1 MYERFTDRARKVMQ
15 LANQE
20 AQRFNHEYIGTEHI
34 LLGLVKEG
42 SGVAANVL
50 KNLDV
55 DLRKIRL
62 EVEKIVQS
70 GPDMVT
76 MGKLPQTP
84 RAKKVIEYSMEEAR
98 NLNHNYVGTE
108 HILLGL
114 LREQEGVAAQVLMNL
129 GLKLEDVRE
138 EVLNLLGHGME
149 TSEGGE
155 RAPSS
160 GGGGGGGGKGG
171 KSKTP
176 ALDSFGRDLT
186 ELARQGK
193 LDPVIGRTNEIERVI
208 QILSRR
214 QKNNP
219 VLLGEAGVGKTAIVE
234 GFAQMVVE
242 NNVPELL
249 RDKRIVVLDLAMMVA
264 GTKYRGQFE
273 ERIKAVMNEVR
284 RAKNTILFIDELHTL
299 VGAGGAEGAIDASNV
314 LKPALSRG
322 ELQCIGATTLDE
334 YRKYIEKDGA
344 LERRFQ
350 TVLVEPPS
358 PDEAVE
364 ILRGLRD
371 RYEAHHRV
379 RITDEGLKA
388 AVELSSRYI
397 TGRCL
402 PDKAIDVID
411 EAGARIRL
419 KSMVRP
425 PDLKDLE
432 EEIERLNQ
440 AKEEAVASQDFE
452 KAASLRDKADK
463 KKKEKDNLSRDWRE
477 KAQESDGLVDEE
489 VIAEVVSKMTGIP
502 LQRLDSVTHVYMQ
515 PEEKRLQLK
524 EDSQDVVVPPEVIEK
539 LKPLLMPAIVQERAN
554 TLVKDKDVARSQEE
568 IREQSEN
575 KPATGL
581 RAHELQDKLKELLTR
596 KEYELYEPKIRR
608 VTMKDGASAR
618 LLRMEDDLKKRVISQ
633 TEAIKSIARAVRRS
647 RSGLKNPKRPTGVF
661 VFAGPTGVGKT
672 LLAKSL
678 AAFMFGGQDA
688 LIQIDMSEYM
698 EKHNVSRLIGA
709 PPGYVGYEEGGQLT
723 EKIRRRPYAV
733 VLLDEIEKA
742 HPDVFNMLLQIMEEG
757 HLTDSFGRKVDFKN
771 TVIIMTTNVGASA
784 IHSGDQFGFGKKD
797 EDSSYEKMKERLKHE
812 IEREFKPEFLGR
824 IDDIIVFRQLT
835 RDDLKMIIDIELAK
849 VRERLEEKGL
859 KLVLTD
865 AAKEFIIDKG
875 SDLDF
880 GARPLRRAIESY
892 VEDPLSEE
900 LLRGGFEGKNLI
912 TLTVVETGDQKHL
925 SFDATAETEPTDQ
938 ALVGAG
944 AGAET
949 PAGEKS

>member
-55 DLRKIRL
+55 DLRKIRM

-149 TSEGGE
+149 TSESGE
-155 RAPSS
+155 RAVSSAS
-160 GGGGGGGGKGG
+160 GGTSTKGG

-193 LDPVIGRTNEIERVI
+193 LDPVIGRQNEIERVI

-379 RITDEGLKA
+379 RITDEALKA

-425 PDLKDLE
+425 PDLKDIE
-432 EEIERLNQ
+432 EEIEQLNQ
-440 AKEEAVASQDFE
+440 AKEEAVANQDFE

-477 KAQESDGLVDEE
+477 KAQESDGLVDDE

-502 LQRLDSVTHVYMQ
+502 LTRLSKADAV
-515 PEEKRLQLK
+515 RLL
-524 EDSQDVVVPPEVIEK
+524 E
-539 LKPLLMPAIVQERAN
+539 M
-554 TLVKDKDVARSQEE
+554 
-568 IREQSEN
+568 EN
-575 KPATGL
+575 
-581 RAHELQDKLKELLTR
+581 ELQ
-596 KEYELYEPKIRR
+596 
-608 VTMKDGASAR
+608 
-618 LLRMEDDLKKRVISQ
+618 KKVISQ
-633 TEAIKSIARAVRRS
+633 VEAIKSIAKAVRRS

-661 VFAGPTGVGKT
+661 IFAGPTGVGKT

-678 AAFMFGGQDA
+678 ASFMFGDEDA

-784 IHSGDQFGFGKKD
+784 IHSGDTFGFGKKD
-797 EDSSYEKMKERLKHE
+797 EDTSYTKMKERLMHE

-824 IDDIIVFRQLT
+824 VDDVIVFRHLT
-835 RDDLKMIIDIELAK
+835 KDDLKRIIDIELGK
-849 VRERLEEKGL
+849 VRERLWERGL
-859 KLVLTD
+859 KLMLTD
-865 AAKEFIIDKG
+865 ESKEFLISKG

-880 GARPLRRAIESY
+880 GARPLRRAIENY
-892 VEDPLSEE
+892 IEDPLSEE
-900 LLRGGFEGKNLI
+900 LLKGNFEGKTTI
-912 TLTVVETGDQKHL
+912 TVTVAETGDQKHL
-925 SFDATAETEPTDQ
+925 AFDSTTDAPAEPAVAAAAAEGTEP
-938 ALVGAG
+938 AG
-944 AGAET
+944 GDK
-949 PAGEKS
+949 PA